1 MLNSFSVLD
10 TPPVPVCAFLTD
22 DAGAIINY
30 AAEGAACGL
39 GSALVTLVEIRGG
52 AARALGAQMAVH
64 GDGSYCGYISGG
76 CTEAAVAAEAIAAI
90 SKGTDRY
97 LSLGEGSRFDISLP
111 CGGGITLAIHV
122 VRDVRPLR
130 QVLAALEGRRRIAL
144 HYAPGTQTIT
154 AVKAPTGAIS
164 SWSDT
169 AFIRVYRPNLR
180 LILCGRGIELEA
192 TTRVAMASEFEV
204 FAFDQTSRDFEASI
218 IDQETAVALLFHELD
233 QELPWL
239 EAGLRRKPFYIGALG
254 SKRTHERRFQAL
266 SVMGYSPAQIDRIKA
281 PIGLFGPTRDA
292 NALALSV
299 VADVTQA
306 FSCHKIEC
314 P

>member
-1 MLNSFSVLD
+1 MLNSFSVFD

-22 DAGAIINY
+22 AAGAIINY

-39 GSALVTLVEIRGG
+39 ESALVTLVEIRGG
-52 AARALGAQMAVH
+52 TARALGAQMAVR

-97 LSLGEGSRFDISLP
+97 LSLGEGSRFFDISLP

-180 LILCGRGIELEA
+180 IILCGRGIELEA

-218 IDQETAVALLFHELD
+218 IDQETAIALLFHDLD

-254 SKRTHERRFQAL
+254 SKRTHERRFRAL
-266 SVMGYSPAQIDRIKA
+266 SVMGY
-281 PIGLFGPTRDA
+281 
-292 NALALSV
+292 
-299 VADVTQA
+299 
-306 FSCHKIEC
+306 
-314 P
+314 

>member
-10 TPPVPVCAFLTD
+10 TPSVPVCAFVTD
-22 DAGAIINY
+22 DAAAIINY
-30 AAEGAACGL
+30 AADGAECGL

-52 AARALGAQMAVH
+52 AARALGAQMAVR
-64 GDGSYCGYISGG
+64 GDGSYCGYVSGG

-90 SKGTDRY
+90 IKRTDRC
-97 LSLGEGSRFDISLP
+97 LSLGEGSPFFDISLP

-122 VRDVRPLR
+122 VRDVRPIR
-130 QVLAALEGRRRIAL
+130 QVLAALEARKRIAL

-154 AVKAPTGAIS
+154 AVKAPPGTIS
-164 SWSDT
+164 SWSD
-169 AFIRVYRPNLR
+169 ASFIRAYRPNLR

-192 TTRVAMASEFEV
+192 TTRVAKAAEFEV
-204 FAFDQTSRDFEASI
+204 FGFDQTSRNFNASM
-218 IDQETAVALLFHELD
+218 IDQETAVALLFHDLD

-266 SVMGYSPAQIDRIKA
+266 SAMGYSPAQIDRIKA
-281 PIGLFGPTRDA
+281 PIGLFGSTRDA

-299 VADVTQA
+299 VADVAQA
-306 FSCHKIEC
+306 FFMSQN
-314 P
+314 